1 MTRKLYTGP
10 ILDVSFDGSIC
21 EHAAECVRGMPSV
34 FNTSSRPWINPEV
47 AQTEALADQLR
58 DVIARCPSG
67 ALRVEEHTDNAREVS
82 Q

>member
-1 MTRKLYTGP
+1 MTRKIYTGP

-34 FNTSSRPWINPEV
+34 FNTSNRPWINPQV
-47 AQTEALADQLR
+47 AQTEALAEQLR
-58 DVIARCPSG
+58 GVIARCPSG
-67 ALRVEEHTDNAREVS
+67 ALQVEEHTNNVSEVT

>member
-10 ILDVSFDGSIC
+10 LLDVSFDGAIC

-34 FNTSSRPWINPEV
+34 FNTSRRPWIDPDV
-47 AQTEALADQLR
+47 AQSEALADQLR
-58 DVIARCPSG
+58 AVIGRCPSG
-67 ALRVEEHTDNAREVS
+67 ALRVKEHVEPAEEVS